1 MNVFKKIIKAILNRF
16 VIISVLILV
25 QFGLFFWTL
34 QYFESYSTYVHV
46 FAIVLS
52 YILILYILNKEEL
65 STYKIPWIIIILVL
79 PLAGSIAYLMFGSV
93 VLPKKMVRKIQS
105 HHDKIISNVNK
116 NKDVYDNLKEENISA
131 FGQANYISQSS
142 KNSLYNNSEIT
153 YFSIGEEMHK
163 SMISEMKKAKK
174 YIFLEF
180 FIISEGKMWDS
191 IHEVLLEKVKEGI
204 EVRVMYDDVGSIK
217 HMKNKF
223 KTTLESEGI
232 KCCCFNPY
240 RPIASVAHNN
250 RDHRKLLII
259 DGKLGYTGGVNIAD
273 EYINEI
279 NLFGHWEDSGVLIKG
294 ESVSNMIAMFLRS
307 WDLYYKTKDEDFCVY
322 FPEKYEEYENGGY
335 SLMFGDGPK
344 PLDNEYIGENA
355 YLNIIN
361 QAKKNLYIMT
371 PYFIVD
377 QTMVNALINAS
388 LRGVDVRIILPH
400 IPDKKLIFMITKSY
414 YFQLLKKGIKIYEYT
429 PGFVHSKLVLCDDE
443 IAING
448 TINFDYRSFVHHF
461 ECACW
466 MYKVNCIDEMYEDY
480 FKTVE
485 KSEEIK
491 IENVKKGN
499 IFKRLFLAF
508 LRFFAPLL

>member
-16 VIISVLILV
+16 VIISVLILI

-34 QYFESYSTYVHV
+34 QYFESYSTYVHA
-46 FAIVLS
+46 FALVLS
-52 YILILYILNKEEL
+52 YILILYILNKDEL

-93 VLPKKMVRKIQS
+93 VLPKRIVRKIQS
-105 HHDKIISNVNK
+105 HNDKILSNLR
-116 NKDVYDNLKEENISA
+116 KDEEVFEKIKEENTFA

-142 KNSLYNNSEIT
+142 KNCLYDNSEIK
-153 YFSIGEEMHK
+153 YFPIGEKMYE
-163 SMISEMKKAKK
+163 SMLEELKKAKK
-174 YIFLEF
+174 YIFMEF

-191 IHEVLLEKVKEGI
+191 IHEILKEKVKEGI

-217 HMKNKF
+217 HMKNNF
-223 KTTLESEGI
+223 KKNLEKEGI

-259 DGKLGYTGGVNIAD
+259 DGEVGYTGGINLAD

-279 NLFGHWEDSGVLIKG
+279 NKFGHWKDSGVLIKG
-294 ESVSNMIAMFLRS
+294 ESVNNMLAMFLRS
-307 WDLYYKTKDEDFCVY
+307 WDLYYKTKDQDFFVY
-322 FPEKYEEYENGGY
+322 FKEEHNKYENSGY

-377 QTMVNALINAS
+377 HTMVNALTNAS

-400 IPDKKLIFMITKSY
+400 IPDKKMIFMISKSY
-414 YFQLLKKGIKIYEYT
+414 YFQLIKKGVKIYEYT
-429 PGFVHSKLVLCDDE
+429 PGFIHSKMVLCDNE

-466 MYKVNCIDEMYEDY
+466 MYKVDCIEEMYNDY
-480 FKTVE
+480 YKTIE
-485 KSEEIK
+485 ISEEK
-491 IENVKKGN
+491 KLENIKKGN
-499 IFKRLFLAF
+499 IIKRVFLAF